1 MNDTAVYLLPAS
13 TPLLFAV
20 LALVMLKRPSRWPKA
35 AAALPLVAALASTAL
50 LLTAGPGQSPL
61 LGIVGIGLSI
71 RLDALSA
78 TLLLLISFLGFTILH
93 YSRQY
98 LEGDARHGVF
108 MRDLAL
114 TLAAVSAL
122 VTAGNLYMMIGAWI
136 GMSLLLNRLLI
147 FRAERPAARLAARKK
162 FILARAGD
170 ASLLVAFGI
179 LIAAFGTADIS
190 ELLTLAQSGD
200 NHSALAVAAGL
211 VAFTAVLKS
220 AQFPTHG
227 WLVEVMETPTPVSAL
242 LHAGIVNAGGFLF
255 LRFSDF
261 MTAVPGVSLSVAALG
276 GLTAIIGSAIMLSQT
291 NIKSALAYST
301 VGQMGFMMLQCGL
314 GAYSAAMV
322 HLVGHSLYKAHAF
335 LSSGDAVRRLS
346 AEGWRRGVAATNLTS
361 GLFKLALVGALYAL
375 IAQLS
380 GYRWPEDGII
390 IGLGGVLML
399 GIWLYLDAPNM
410 GAKPRVTL
418 YVTAAATAV
427 SYFLIQTAAAT
438 LYGGLFAAP
447 PVPGVVAF
455 TLMGAV
461 LVASLAI
468 VLAQGR
474 DPASARWHS
483 LRVHLAQG
491 LYLNI
496 ILNRWLG
503 GFRTRQANTR

>member
-1 MNDTAVYLLPAS
+1 MNDTAFYLLPAA
-13 TPLLFAV
+13 TPLLFVV
-20 LALVMLKRPSRWPKA
+20 LALVMQRRPSRWPKA
-35 AAALPLVAALASTAL
+35 VAALPLVPALASVAL
-50 LLTAGPGQSPL
+50 LVTAGPGQSPL

-122 VTAGNLYMMIGAWI
+122 VTAGNLYMMVGAWI

-190 ELLTLAQSGD
+190 ALLALAETGD
-200 NHSALAVAAGL
+200 NRGAMTMAAGL
-211 VAFTAVLKS
+211 IAFTAVLKS

-261 MTAVPGVSLSVAALG
+261 MTAAPGVGLTVAALG
-276 GLTAIIGSAIMLSQT
+276 GITAVIGTAIMLSQT

-346 AEGWRRGVAATNLTS
+346 TEGWRRGVAASSLSS
-361 GLFKLALVGALYAL
+361 GLFTLVLVGVLYAL

-380 GYRWPEDGII
+380 GYSWPEDGVI
-390 IGLGGVLML
+390 IGLGAVLML
-399 GIWLYLDAPNM
+399 GIWLYLDAPDM
-410 GAKPRVTL
+410 GAKPRITL
-418 YVTAAATAV
+418 YTTAAVTAA
-427 SYFLIQTAAAT
+427 SYFLIQTAAAQI
-438 LYGGLFAAP
+438 YGSLFAAP
-447 PVPGVVAF
+447 PVPGIVAF
-455 TLMGAV
+455 ILLGALLAV
-461 LVASLAI
+461 SLAI
-468 VLAQGR
+468 VLVQGR
-474 DPASARWHS
+474 DPQSARWNS

-496 ILNRWLG
+496 IINRWLG
-503 GFRTRQANTR
+503 GFRAHQTTTR